1 MSESSTP
8 SSSAHAPFEVAR
20 LGAFVDAVVAIAMT
34 LLILPL
40 MDSVSDV
47 ASGGED
53 TARWFAEHDSQLV
66 SFLVSFTLIAMFWMI
81 HHRIFV
87 LVEHATPALVWVTMA
102 WLLSIVWL
110 PVATAISGQMADSD
124 LLAKVVYIGSL
135 ILTCLCSMLIRLYLR
150 AHPTLH
156 TMPRTA
162 IAIGISVDAATATLF
177 ALSLA
182 IALAFPQLGYLPL
195 LLMLF
200 GGPVQSAFARL
211 AVKRQR

>member
-1 MSESSTP
+1 
-8 SSSAHAPFEVAR
+8 
-20 LGAFVDAVVAIAMT
+20 
-34 LLILPL
+34 
-40 MDSVSDV
+40 
-47 ASGGED
+47 
-53 TARWFAEHDSQLV
+53 
-66 SFLVSFTLIAMFWMI
+66 MFWMI

-87 LVEHATPALVWVTMA
+87 LVEHATSALVWVTMA

-150 AHPTLH
+150 AHPALH
-156 TMPRTA
+156 TMPRKA
-162 IAIGISVDAATATLF
+162 IAIGIAVDAATATLF

-200 GGPVQSAFARL
+200 GGPVQSAFASL
-211 AVKRQR
+211 AVKRQG